1 MRRALRA
8 FLGALLIVS
17 LAWSG
22 GTAVQLFGSGPAR
35 LWVDREADRILAE
48 VDRQLAR
55 VAGPERIGGR
65 VSALLAEEPRNWL
78 ALDAVLAEAARLG
91 VALPPDLATRVEA
104 ARAEDSG
111 WMSGTGNCLRC
122 AWDAEKCSF
131 DLVMLCRAPVE
142 LSPLGDI
149 KGLADEGGNY
159 IRGEDVDEV
168 ILILSAVGL
177 SATGLVAV
185 TGGGSVTVKAGAG
198 LAKLARGMG
207 AMPAWMARGLTDAA
221 RQGVDWAGISG
232 VRSVDDLMALLRPH
246 VLRPAVKTLDDAG
259 RVVGSAGASGG
270 LYLIGKTAD
279 AADLARLAQ
288 VSAAAGERTVGAMEI
303 LGKSR
308 LLRTALRLS
317 DEALQLVA
325 GLAAAVAALVGVL
338 LSGTTSLALRT
349 ARRRLG

>member
-91 VALPPDLATRVEA
+91 VAMPPDLATRVEA
-104 ARAEDSG
+104 ARAEDFSK
-111 WMSGTGNCLRC
+111 WARAERCSRC
-122 AWDAEKCSF
+122 AMNPEQCSF
-131 DLVMLCRAPVE
+131 DLVIPCRGPVV
-142 LSPLGDI
+142 LTPI
-149 KGLADEGGNY
+149 ADLTDLVREGRKY
-159 IRGEDVDEV
+159 LRGEDVDEV
-168 ILILSAVGL
+168 IVILSAIGL
-177 SATGLVAV
+177 AALVAPP
-185 TGGGSVTVKAGAG
+185 VKTAAG
-198 LAKLARGMG
+198 LAKLASTMG
-207 AMPAWMARGLTDAA
+207 AMPGWMMRSLSDAA
-221 RQGVDWAGISG
+221 RRAVDWASLPK
-232 VRSVDDLMALLRPH
+232 VRHPSDVRLLLRQDELQPTLTMLGGARR
-246 VLRPAVKTLDDAG
+246 VLDG
-259 RVVGSAGASGG
+259 AGAAGG

-279 AADLARLAQ
+279 AADLARLAR
-288 VSAAAGERTVGAMEI
+288 VSEAAGERTVGAMEI